1 MRSISRTFR
10 HPLATET
17 AVDSRLTFSFAKK
30 NKRKTKTTFT
40 GSAAKEK
47 LKETLTSASHCASTL
62 KQKTHI
68 PTHTHRH
75 TYILCFIKQQ
85 NCFNLQYSGEH
96 PAHTSK
102 YPALYSKALSRQY
115 NSDADFIIQSAIF
128 ATASW
133 FRNRVF
139 FLHFPFCS
147 SLFPSVCF
155 YTLCSLNGLHSSQ

>member
-30 NKRKTKTTFT
+30 NKRKAKTTFT

-85 NCFNLQYSGEH
+85 NCFNLQYSGVTFCTHLQIPRSIFQGFE
-96 PAHTSK
+96 PLVQFRLPIS
-102 YPALYSKALSRQY
+102 LYSLRFLLLLPGFVTEFSFYTFHFVVLS
-115 NSDADFIIQSAIF
+115 FPL
-128 ATASW
+128 
-133 FRNRVF
+133 RVF
-139 FLHFPFCS
+139 IPFA
-147 SLFPSVCF
+147 
-155 YTLCSLNGLHSSQ
+155 H